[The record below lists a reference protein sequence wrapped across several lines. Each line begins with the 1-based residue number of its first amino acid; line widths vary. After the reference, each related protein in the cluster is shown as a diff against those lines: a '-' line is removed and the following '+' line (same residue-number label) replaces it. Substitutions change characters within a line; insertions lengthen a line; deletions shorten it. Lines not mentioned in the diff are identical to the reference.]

1 MSGSSLNTAWIPLED
16 GAEAVYNSSGFDYFR
31 HPDWLGLSR
40 LASTPSRGIAYDT
53 AYAAFGEP
61 YAVSGAN
68 SAMSEMRFAGH
79 NSDML
84 NQGSEPIY
92 DAWCREYRYVQ
103 RRWLQPDPS
112 GLAAVN
118 PGNPQTWNRYS
129 YVMNQ
134 PLNYLDVYGL
144 HIYKEQDG
152 CTFNGT
158 TNTVHCPMPQQLMY
172 GWFGANTIMPYS
184 LSNINIGGYIE
195 TANNNIHKFMRQAF
209 CDLFAGLV
217 STAQHTNSTIGIGI
231 GGSAGVGIFFS
242 IALSGSMQVVADRN
256 GNLGMSFNIGG
267 NPGYGVFGVGAIGGG
282 QIMVSTANS
291 IYDLRGGS
299 YDVGASG
306 GTGVA
311 IGGDLSFGNNTTT
324 ITGTMGAGIGGKGT
338 ALTSDYTFVPTTLS
352 TNCKG

>member
-1 MSGSSLNTAWIPLED
+1 MMRQLRGLGFYTYRTVVPFGGRIALMTGSTLQTAWIPLAD

-31 HPDWLGLSR
+31 HPDWLGSSR

-134 PLNYLDVYGL
+134 L
-144 HIYKEQDG
+144 
-152 CTFNGT
+152 
-158 TNTVHCPMPQQLMY
+158 
-172 GWFGANTIMPYS
+172 
-184 LSNINIGGYIE
+184 
-195 TANNNIHKFMRQAF
+195 
-209 CDLFAGLV
+209 
-217 STAQHTNSTIGIGI
+217 
-231 GGSAGVGIFFS
+231 
-242 IALSGSMQVVADRN
+242 
-256 GNLGMSFNIGG
+256 
-267 NPGYGVFGVGAIGGG
+267 
-282 QIMVSTANS
+282 
-291 IYDLRGGS
+291 
-299 YDVGASG
+299 
-306 GTGVA
+306 
-311 IGGDLSFGNNTTT
+311 
-324 ITGTMGAGIGGKGT
+324 
-338 ALTSDYTFVPTTLS
+338 
-352 TNCKG
+352 